1 MVSDGPVFFQLT
13 KMFQNTWSISLINL
27 IFDTVML
34 SIDST
39 ISSKSEFLRWHLQN
53 STEGQGTGFDTNR
66 YKPELERDLL
76 K

>member
-1 MVSDGPVFFQLT
+1 MSLT
-13 KMFQNTWSISLINL
+13 NL

-53 STEGQGTGFDTNR
+53 STEGQGTGFDTNG
-66 YKPELERDLL
+66 YKSEVERDLL